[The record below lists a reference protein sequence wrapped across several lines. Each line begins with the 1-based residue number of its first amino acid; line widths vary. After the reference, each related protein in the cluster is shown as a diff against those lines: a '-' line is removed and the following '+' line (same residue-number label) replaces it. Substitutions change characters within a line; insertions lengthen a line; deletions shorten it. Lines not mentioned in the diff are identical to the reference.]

1 MSALLEAVRAAP
13 VINHENY
20 YSESAQ
26 GPHSYFKLGDF
37 KLEMGE
43 ILPSAFLAY
52 KTMGVLNKARDNAIL
67 FPHMYS
73 GTSASME
80 SFIGDGRPL
89 DPRKYFII
97 LPGQFGNG
105 FSSSPSNT
113 PAPFDRARFP
123 KVTIGDDVR
132 AQYRLV
138 TEQFNIA
145 KLQLVLGWS
154 MGAEQTYE
162 WAVRYP
168 KMVLRAAPFG
178 GTAKTTP
185 HNDLFV
191 RLHEEAITSDPEW
204 KGGDYADPSAVKAGL
219 TLHSHVFSV
228 MGVCP
233 AFYKQEVWRIFG
245 STSLDDFMKNFWEAW
260 FLPMDANNLLCMG
273 WKWRHGD
280 VSRLTGGDLKQAL
293 GRIQAKTFV
302 MPFANDMFFPVEDC
316 AAEQAMIA
324 GSELRVINS
333 LWAHFAMLCVD
344 PADQKQIDRNLAEL
358 LAIPV

>member
-13 VINHENY
+13 RVNHENY
-20 YSESAQ
+20 YSELSQ

-43 ILPSAFLAY
+43 ILPGAVLAY
-52 KTMGVLNKARDNAIL
+52 KTVGTLNKARDNAIL

-185 HNDLFV
+185 HNHLFV
-191 RLHEEAITSDPEW
+191 CLHEEAIKSDPEW
-204 KGGDYADPSAVKAGL
+204 KGGDYADPSAVGAGL

-228 MGVCP
+228 MGLCP
-233 AFYKQEVWRIFG
+233 AFYKQEAWRAFG
-245 STSLDDFMKNFWEAW
+245 SSSLEEFIQNFWEA
-260 FLPMDANNLLCMG
+260 
-273 WKWRHGD
+273 
-280 VSRLTGGDLKQAL
+280 
-293 GRIQAKTFV
+293 
-302 MPFANDMFFPVEDC
+302 
-316 AAEQAMIA
+316 
-324 GSELRVINS
+324 
-333 LWAHFAMLCVD
+333 
-344 PADQKQIDRNLAEL
+344 
-358 LAIPV
+358 